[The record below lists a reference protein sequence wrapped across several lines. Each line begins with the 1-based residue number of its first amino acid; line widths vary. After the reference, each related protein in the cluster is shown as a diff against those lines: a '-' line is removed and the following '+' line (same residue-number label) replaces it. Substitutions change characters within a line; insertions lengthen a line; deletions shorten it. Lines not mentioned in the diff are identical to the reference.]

1 MLRYKAV
8 ALKCLIWIWITRVS
22 IDSGL
27 LSQFNSQEKESTAH
41 LSREGRSPGDW
52 ITQGSEEEW
61 AWCILAGR
69 KSGTCMYNRKAWKY
83 ANVSINFIWSYV
95 YKLAAICIGY
105 FLIRYYSI
113 ALQKRSQNFSCPYCE
128 IATLFSTLILS
139 DAVDIAFVIVGSV
152 CHWYC
157 M

>member
-1 MLRYKAV
+1 MV
-8 ALKCLIWIWITRVS
+8 DNECLHSTVLHWSVVQWKGRHVTLQGSGSQVLNLNMNHYRVS

-83 ANVSINFIWSYV
+83 ANVSINFI
-95 YKLAAICIGY
+95 
-105 FLIRYYSI
+105 
-113 ALQKRSQNFSCPYCE
+113 
-128 IATLFSTLILS
+128 
-139 DAVDIAFVIVGSV
+139 
-152 CHWYC
+152 
-157 M
+157 